1 MSRIA
6 YVNGRYLPHR
16 DAAVHIDDR
25 GYQFSDG
32 VYEVIGVASGR
43 IIDEEPHWDRLDRSL
58 RELSI
63 RWPMSRAALRL
74 VVREVLRRN
83 GVRDGIV
90 YIQINRCVAPREHA
104 FPKSGAPTVVVTAKR
119 ARPGARDAQN
129 RGVSIITIPDIRWKR
144 CDIKT
149 IALLPNVL
157 GKQRAAEA
165 GAFEAWMVDDEGFVS
180 EGTSTNAWI
189 VTKDGEL
196 VTRHTDNAILP
207 GITRGSLAALAREQK
222 LRFVE
227 RPFSVKEARAA
238 TEAFITSTT
247 AYVTPVIQID
257 GAKVGGGKP
266 GPVTRRLQEWYR
278 NYAAGPGAAA

>member
-6 YVNGRYLPHR
+6 YVNGRYVPHR

-32 VYEVIGVASGR
+32 VYEVVGIASGR
-43 IIDEEPHWDRLDRSL
+43 IIDEDPHFDRLDRSL
-58 RELSI
+58 REISI
-63 RWPMSRAALRL
+63 RWPMSRAALKL

-90 YIQINRCVAPREHA
+90 YIQINRCVAPRDHA
-104 FPKSGAPTVVVTAKR
+104 FPKSGAPTVVVTAR
-119 ARPGARDAQN
+119 RSRPAARQAQD
-129 RGVSIITIPDIRWKR
+129 RGVSVIAIPDIRWKR

-157 GKQRAAEA
+157 GKQRAVES
-165 GAFEAWMVDDEGFVS
+165 GAFEAWMVDDQGLVS

-189 VTKDGEL
+189 VSAGGEL
-196 VTRHTDNAILP
+196 LTRQTDNAILP
-207 GITRGSLAALAREQK
+207 GITRASLAALAREQNV
-222 LRFVE
+222 RFVE
-227 RPFSVKEARAA
+227 RPFSLAEAKAA
-238 TEAFITSTT
+238 REAFITSTT
-247 AYVTPVIQID
+247 AYVTPVIRID
-257 GAKVGGGKP
+257 GVQIGDGKP

-278 NYAAGPGAAA
+278 DYASGPGAAA

>member
-32 VYEVIGVASGR
+32 VYEVIGIAAGR

-63 RWPMSRAALRL
+63 RWPMSRAAFRL

-90 YIQINRCVAPREHA
+90 YIQVNRCIAPRDHA
-104 FPKSGAPTVVVTAKR
+104 FPKTGVPTVVVTAKR
-119 ARPGARDAQN
+119 GRPAARAAQEK
-129 RGVSIITIPDIRWKR
+129 GVAIITIPDIRWKR

-157 GKQRAAEA
+157 GKQRAVEA
-165 GAFEAWMVDDEGFVS
+165 GAFEAWMVDDEGYVS

-196 VTRHTDNAILP
+196 VTRQTDTAILP
-207 GITRGSLAALAREQK
+207 GITRGSLSALAREQK

-227 RPFSVKEARAA
+227 RPFSLTEAKAA
-238 TEAFITSTT
+238 TEAFLTSTT

-257 GAKVGGGKP
+257 GGKVGDGKP

-278 NYAAGPGAAA
+278 AYAAGPGAAA